1 MRSLRWALAV
11 SALFLIGC
19 PALSSEPP
27 PPVRKSEI
35 PNAPPHALGALA
47 AGTDAAP
54 KPDVTLPGGEA
65 EPDAPPL
72 APPLAPPAAPGPD
85 PDGSAEAPEPP
96 APTAP
101 HAAPDAGMAL

>member
-1 MRSLRWALAV
+1 MRSLLWALAA
-11 SALFLIGC
+11 SALLLTGC
-19 PALSSEPP
+19 PAVSSDPP

-72 APPLAPPAAPGPD
+72 APPVAPAPD

-96 APTAP
+96 TPTAP

>member
-1 MRSLRWALAV
+1 MKRALWALGASV
-11 SALFLIGC
+11 LLLAGC
-19 PALSSEPP
+19 PAVSSEPP

-35 PNAPPHALGALA
+35 PTAPPHALGALA

-65 EPDAPPL
+65 EPDAPPV
-72 APPLAPPAAPGPD
+72 APPVAPVPV
-85 PDGSAEAPEPP
+85 PDGSSDAPEPP
-96 APTAP
+96 AAVAP